1 MCVPVRGH
9 RGELGDR
16 RSRRVDLEASRDAAG
31 PERPPGSREAVRRAS
46 SRSDNSL
53 TEQSASDRSP
63 AHAGPSTARGRPR
76 SEASFEKVIRTST
89 LSTIAASHRTQRGGR
104 ESNSSWRGRDP
115 PKTSQ
120 LELVTAL
127 EVPRV
132 HVVDTKNAQPALPR
146 ASRGR
151 PQHRARAARPANFA
165 RGRGGAGVPPAQR
178 PSSRVVRG
186 GVLRPQPRADV
197 RERPRTRRARGH
209 ASPPPALLA
218 DLADIMGFSG

>member
-31 PERPPGSREAVRRAS
+31 PERLPGSREAVRRAS

-89 LSTIAASHRTQRGGR
+89 LSTTAASHRTQRGGR
-104 ESNSSWRGRDP
+104 ESNSSWRRRDP

-120 LELVTAL
+120 LELVTAGRL
-127 EVPRV
+127 DQRR
-132 HVVDTKNAQPALPR
+132 LPR
-146 ASRGR
+146 RRARFCPASFAQAAILTLISPSHPLAYRLSPHSR
-151 PQHRARAARPANFA
+151 YSTHHFARARAGVVGSSLGATAFWARQ
-165 RGRGGAGVPPAQR
+165 GAAPK
-178 PSSRVVRG
+178 
-186 GVLRPQPRADV
+186 
-197 RERPRTRRARGH
+197 
-209 ASPPPALLA
+209 SPWE
-218 DLADIMGFSG
+218 SN

>member
-31 PERPPGSREAVRRAS
+31 PERLLGSREAVRRAS

-89 LSTIAASHRTQRGGR
+89 LSTTAASHRTQRGGR
-104 ESNSSWRGRDP
+104 ESNSSWRRRDP

-120 LELVTAL
+120 LELVTAGL
-127 EVPRV
+127 DEITHPGNVLRCAAAPRFR
-132 HVVDTKNAQPALPR
+132 PASTASGCRRNRAAENSQRFAFLKLR
-146 ASRGR
+146 FFEARRAKESASRLGM
-151 PQHRARAARPANFA
+151 H
-165 RGRGGAGVPPAQR
+165 
-178 PSSRVVRG
+178 
-186 GVLRPQPRADV
+186 
-197 RERPRTRRARGH
+197 
-209 ASPPPALLA
+209 
-218 DLADIMGFSG
+218 

>member
-31 PERPPGSREAVRRAS
+31 PERLPGSREAVRRAS

-89 LSTIAASHRTQRGGR
+89 LSTTAASHRAQRGGR
-104 ESNSSWRGRDP
+104 ESNSSWRGREP

-120 LELVTAL
+120 LELVTAGSVRQRRKRSDRRPGGQSVL
-127 EVPRV
+127 S
-132 HVVDTKNAQPALPR
+132 AQTASSLPAT
-146 ASRGR
+146 
-151 PQHRARAARPANFA
+151 
-165 RGRGGAGVPPAQR
+165 
-178 PSSRVVRG
+178 PS
-186 GVLRPQPRADV
+186 LRSAQPRARRRWRAPSGSR
-197 RERPRTRRARGH
+197 REA
-209 ASPPPALLA
+209 PPVFGIQNTNCLWNK
-218 DLADIMGFSG
+218 

>member
-31 PERPPGSREAVRRAS
+31 PERLPGSREAVRRAS

-89 LSTIAASHRTQRGGR
+89 LSTTAASHRTQRGGR

-120 LELVTAL
+120 LELVTAAIPVGTTL
-127 EVPRV
+127 MHLCLLSAPARWSPAPGSCCLVPPLRV
-132 HVVDTKNAQPALPR
+132 TAPAVQ
-146 ASRGR
+146 G
-151 PQHRARAARPANFA
+151 RAAHSSAPLA
-165 RGRGGAGVPPAQR
+165 PR
-178 PSSRVVRG
+178 PSSPTHGPVV
-186 GVLRPQPRADV
+186 
-197 RERPRTRRARGH
+197 
-209 ASPPPALLA
+209 
-218 DLADIMGFSG
+218 FSACCCSCT

>member
-31 PERPPGSREAVRRAS
+31 PERLPGSREAVRRAS

-89 LSTIAASHRTQRGGR
+89 LSTTAASHRTQRGGR

-120 LELVTAL
+120 LELVTAGK
-127 EVPRV
+127 P
-132 HVVDTKNAQPALPR
+132 
-146 ASRGR
+146 
-151 PQHRARAARPANFA
+151 A
-165 RGRGGAGVPPAQR
+165 RGC
-178 PSSRVVRG
+178 
-186 GVLRPQPRADV
+186 
-197 RERPRTRRARGH
+197 REIT
-209 ASPPPALLA
+209 PPPAVA
-218 DLADIMGFSG
+218 RVDGFASPVGCPQGYGDRESLKRQARQGRNGSEKVSGREAGV

>member
-31 PERPPGSREAVRRAS
+31 PERLPGSREAVRRAS

-89 LSTIAASHRTQRGGR
+89 LSTTAASHRTQRGGR
-104 ESNSSWRGRDP
+104 ESNSSWRGREP

-120 LELVTAL
+120 LELVTAGFL
-127 EVPRV
+127 KPHFLDE
-132 HVVDTKNAQPALPR
+132 L
-146 ASRGR
+146 G
-151 PQHRARAARPANFA
+151 
-165 RGRGGAGVPPAQR
+165 
-178 PSSRVVRG
+178 SS
-186 GVLRPQPRADV
+186 
-197 RERPRTRRARGH
+197 E
-209 ASPPPALLA
+209 PPALSVTA
-218 DLADIMGFSG
+218 SGCHAG